1 VPRLN
6 VLFACCAALTLGPL
20 AQAQSPVG
28 SLDFAYDNTPIWPLS
43 GVTLTAP
50 DVQAPQDFGTPIIYV
65 NAGHGAPRNSG
76 SLSLFCTWEMDH
88 NLRIQDE
95 LATYLEQ
102 SGLFTV
108 VRGRLS
114 EQRTSYGSRLETL
127 ATSGAVLMVEV
138 HADVREGGTLWEP
151 APGVECVRNLGKTG
165 FSVLFN
171 DSATGSLL
179 EGRTTLARAVSVG
192 LRDAGFRPYHG
203 SDYAGLYEGDVPGVW
218 RDRRGLMMLRR
229 PEIPSI
235 IIETHNHQNPDE
247 VARWAEPATRQVF
260 YATVATALVHTLTSD
275 EAVTDVSVAN

>member
-1 VPRLN
+1 M
-6 VLFACCAALTLGPL
+6 APL
-20 AQAQSPVG
+20 ALAQNPAGSP
-28 SLDFAYDNTPIWPLS
+28 DFAHSSVPIWPLS
-43 GVTLTAP
+43 GTILTVPAV
-50 DVQAPQDFGTPIIYV
+50 DVPEDFGKPIIFV

-88 NLRIQDE
+88 NLRVQDE
-95 LATYLEQ
+95 LADHLEQ
-102 SGLFTV
+102 TGLFTV

-114 EQRTSYGSRLETL
+114 DSRTSYASRLETL
-127 ATSGAVLMVEV
+127 AASSAVLMVEL

-151 APGVECVRNLGKTG
+151 TPGVECVRNLGKTG

-179 EGRTTLARAVSVG
+179 QGRTTLARAVSVG
-192 LRDAGFRPYHG
+192 LRDAGFRPYAG
-203 SDYAGLYEGDVPGVW
+203 EDYLGAYEPDVPGVW

-229 PEIPSI
+229 PEIPSV

-260 YATVATALVHTLTSD
+260 YATVATALVNTLT
-275 EAVTDVSVAN
+275 TDI